1 MSKESGGI
9 SRREFLKGAAVGA
22 VGVAAMGV
30 LGACGAGQ
38 TGGGSKTASATMKG
52 FGGDVTVT
60 LTVLGGKITDCK
72 IVGDKETPEVGGRAV
87 KEMPAKFVKAGTVKV
102 DGISG
107 ATFTSTAILGAA
119 SKAYNEATGVK
130 VSEVNMKP
138 GQYTASALG
147 YWGIWKLPVTIT
159 VDEKT
164 LLKIEVPE
172 DRFAHGETE
181 VILQSVKDKLFPRMI
196 ESQSVTVDAI
206 AGATVS
212 SNAVKVSV
220 EAALKEALKAGGSD
234 ESAIE
239 HFYNTPVKAEAGKTE
254 ELNTDLLIVGMS
266 TGNILAMRSAMEA
279 MKAINGNK
287 RVSILAIDKAGK
299 YGGKSALTHEFN
311 SVNPPEYEKIK
322 NKGKDF
328 VDANSYLKEWLTYTS
343 NNGVQSAKED
353 LIRMF
358 FKESGKTIDW
368 MYNLGWT
375 FGTMRKSDM
384 MDGYPV
390 FNTAITANV
399 DVGTY
404 EDRRGILDTY
414 YKYLITSVVAQGG
427 KYMLETEGYEFIMD
441 GDTVKGVKARNNV
454 TGKEYVINAKAVIM
468 ATGGFGA
475 NDEMMTKLIDP
486 RWAGPR
492 KRLGTDMDDGKMFQA
507 ALNAGAGTWNV
518 EMSPMV
524 MHFGLPHYLTHY
536 PINIKKNTLNG
547 RTGRNY
553 TWTLNDTPLGMGIS
567 ADTLDVTKKGVR
579 FDDESRIGQF
589 ATNIVMDSWCGSK
602 AGQYYYSIYSKE
614 QMDNIAKN
622 GLNNIPRW
630 EGYCAQG
637 GVPAKMP
644 IPEVYECMDIC
655 VDEGMAWKADTLEEL
670 AKQLDMDPDTFV
682 NTVKTYNGY
691 VEKKVDEQFGK
702 DPKYLTSIGSGPYYA
717 IKIMGVIFATV
728 GGLDVDTN
736 IRVLKSDHKTPLNGL
751 YAIGNDSLGVLMNKE
766 RNYNGFG
773 GVAQGWAATSGR
785 IAGISATQYIK
796 EKYGLADVSPAL
808 VDTSAFSA

>member
-1 MSKESGGI
+1 
-9 SRREFLKGAAVGA
+9 
-22 VGVAAMGV
+22 
-30 LGACGAGQ
+30 
-38 TGGGSKTASATMKG
+38 
-52 FGGDVTVT
+52 
-60 LTVLGGKITDCK
+60 
-72 IVGDKETPEVGGRAV
+72 
-87 KEMPAKFVKAGTVKV
+87 
-102 DGISG
+102 
-107 ATFTSTAILGAA
+107 
-119 SKAYNEATGVK
+119 
-130 VSEVNMKP
+130 
-138 GQYTASALG
+138 
-147 YWGIWKLPVTIT
+147 
-159 VDEKT
+159 
-164 LLKIEVPE
+164 
-172 DRFAHGETE
+172 
-181 VILQSVKDKLFPRMI
+181 
-196 ESQSVTVDAI
+196 
-206 AGATVS
+206 
-212 SNAVKVSV
+212 
-220 EAALKEALKAGGSD
+220 
-234 ESAIE
+234 
-239 HFYNTPVKAEAGKTE
+239 
-254 ELNTDLLIVGMS
+254 
-266 TGNILAMRSAMEA
+266 
-279 MKAINGNK
+279 
-287 RVSILAIDKAGK
+287 
-299 YGGKSALTHEFN
+299 
-311 SVNPPEYEKIK
+311 
-322 NKGKDF
+322 
-328 VDANSYLKEWLTYTS
+328 
-343 NNGVQSAKED
+343 
-353 LIRMF
+353 
-358 FKESGKTIDW
+358 
-368 MYNLGWT
+368 
-375 FGTMRKSDM
+375 
-384 MDGYPV
+384 
-390 FNTAITANV
+390 
-399 DVGTY
+399 
-404 EDRRGILDTY
+404 
-414 YKYLITSVVAQGG
+414 
-427 KYMLETEGYEFIMD
+427 
-441 GDTVKGVKARNNV
+441 
-454 TGKEYVINAKAVIM
+454 
-468 ATGGFGA
+468 
-475 NDEMMTKLIDP
+475 
-486 RWAGPR
+486 
-492 KRLGTDMDDGKMFQA
+492 MDDGKMFQA

-655 VDEGMAWKADTLEEL
+655 VDEGMAWKADTLEGL

-796 EKYGLADVSPAL
+796 KKYGLADVSPAL

>member
-1 MSKESGGI
+1 MSKESRGI
-9 SRREFLKGAAVGA
+9 SRRDFLKGAAA
-22 VGVAAMGV
+22 SAISVAALSV
-30 LGACGAGQ
+30 LGGCGAGQ
-38 TGGGSKTASATMKG
+38 TGGEAKTASATMKG

-87 KEMPAKFVKAGTVKV
+87 AEMPAKFVKAGNVKV

-119 SKAYNEATGVK
+119 SKAYNEAAGIK
-130 VSEVNMKP
+130 ISEVTMKP

-220 EAALKEALKAGGSD
+220 EAALKEALKAGGSS

-239 HFYNTPVKAEAGKTE
+239 HFYNTPAKAEMGKTE

-266 TGNILAMRSAMEA
+266 TGNILAMRSAMET
-279 MKAINGNK
+279 MKSLNGNK

-311 SVNPPEYEKIK
+311 GVNPVEYEKVV

-328 VDANSYLKEWLTYTS
+328 VDANHYLKEWLTYTS
-343 NNGVQSAKED
+343 NSGAQSAKED
-353 LIRMF
+353 VVRMF

-368 MYNLGWT
+368 MYNLGWA

-399 DVGTY
+399 DTGTY

-414 YKYLITSVVAQGG
+414 YKYLIASVVAQGG
-427 KYMLETEGYEFIMD
+427 KYMLETEGYEFNMD

-454 TGKEYVINAKAVIM
+454 TGKEYVIKAKAVIM

-507 ALNAGAGTWNV
+507 ALNAGAGTWNI

-536 PINIKKNTLNG
+536 PVNIKKNTLNG
-547 RTGRNY
+547 RTGRNS

-567 ADTLDVTKKGVR
+567 ADTLDVSKKGVR
-579 FDDESRIGQF
+579 FEDESRIGQF
-589 ATNIVMDSWCGSK
+589 AKNIVMDSWCGSK

-614 QMDNIAKN
+614 QMDYIAKN

-637 GVPAKMP
+637 GVPPKMP
-644 IPEVYECMDIC
+644 IPEVYECMDVC
-655 VDEGMAWKADTLEEL
+655 VKEGMAWKADTLEEL
-670 AKQLDMDPDTFV
+670 AKQLEMDPATLVD
-682 NTVKTYNGY
+682 TVKTYNSS
-691 VEKKVDEQFGK
+691 VEKRW
-702 DPKYLTSIGSGPYYA
+702 
-717 IKIMGVIFATV
+717 
-728 GGLDVDTN
+728 TN
-736 IRVLKSDHKTPLNGL
+736 SLARTP
-751 YAIGNDSLGVLMNKE
+751 S
-766 RNYNGFG
+766 
-773 GVAQGWAATSGR
+773 T
-785 IAGISATQYIK
+785 
-796 EKYGLADVSPAL
+796 
-808 VDTSAFSA
+808 